1 MKNDIKDFI
10 LNNKKVCILFLSCLL
25 LILVFVG
32 LSLENKDKKNN
43 NDIANNSVNISL
55 GLEDN
60 KVIGLLKGT
69 VISAQVPEDVLFKGL
84 VNFIQENNVEGIED
98 LSVSISSEGILL
110 KAKYTLLNF
119 IKIPAEFMLV
129 PSEENSLLTLSV
141 ENVKIM
147 SLKIKIDKIIEK
159 WITAN
164 KEIED
169 IVEYKD
175 GKIQVDISK
184 IAPIN
189 IENLSLEEGKI
200 NMSFKIC

>member
-69 VISAQVPEDVLFKGL
+69 VISAQVPEDVLFKSL

-119 IKIPAEFMLV
+119 IKIPAEFTLV
-129 PSEENSLLTLSV
+129 PSKENSLLTLSV

-159 WITAN
+159 WITVN

-169 IVEYKD
+169 IVEYND
-175 GKIQVDISK
+175 GKIQVNISK

>member
-1 MKNDIKDFI
+1 MKNDIKNFI
-10 LNNKKVCILFLSCLL
+10 LNNKKMCILFLSCLL
-25 LILVFVG
+25 LILVFAG
-32 LSLENKDKKNN
+32 LNLRNKEENN
-43 NDIANNSVNISL
+43 NDNIANNSANISL

-60 KVIGLLKGT
+60 KVMGLLKGT
-69 VISAQVPEDVLFKGL
+69 VISAQVPEDVLFKSL

-119 IKIPAEFMLV
+119 IKIPAEFVLV

-169 IVEYKD
+169 VVEYND
-175 GKIQVDISK
+175 GKIQVNISK

-189 IENLSLEEGKI
+189 IENLSIEEGKI